1 MGGQILFNG
10 QDYTSVP
17 LHKRNFGFVF
27 QSYALFPHLTVFD
40 NVAFGLKMRKMDKE
54 TIEILTNKEVIAVNQ
69 DPKGE
74 QARRFMDMGEKEI
87 WAKPL
92 ANGEL
97 AVCFMNRTEFPW
109 KLDYDWRKQTIY
121 FATDVSIRRFEYK
134 VRDLWQ
140 HKDLGTTKSNLVAEI
155 PPHGVLMVRLSKVK

>member
-1 MGGQILFNG
+1 
-10 QDYTSVP
+10 
-17 LHKRNFGFVF
+17 
-27 QSYALFPHLTVFD
+27 
-40 NVAFGLKMRKMDKE
+40 MDKE
-54 TIEILTNKEVIAVNQ
+54 EEKLFLLQEVLRRYEEEAATLLQGKLEVQEILTNKEVIAVNQ

>member
-1 MGGQILFNG
+1 MPAVLFRTYK
-10 QDYTSVP
+10 Q
-17 LHKRNFGFVF
+17 LK
-27 QSYALFPHLTVFD
+27 TVFS
-40 NVAFGLKMRKMDKE
+40 VM
-54 TIEILTNKEVIAVNQ
+54 NKEVIAVNQ

-97 AVCFMNRTEFPW
+97 ALCFMNRTETVW
-109 KLDYDWRKQTIY
+109 NLDYNWLRNTIY
-121 FATDVSIRRFEYK
+121 FAEDINMRKNEYK

-140 HKDLGTTKSNLVAEI
+140 HKDLGTTKTNLKKEI
-155 PPHGVLMVRLSKVK
+155 PGHGVLMVRLTPIKK